1 MAYRSK
7 ISRNRYYGST
17 FAGRVATSRET
28 PLSDIVDA
36 INRNTGDFE
45 RFAENYVDG
54 KKDAAN
60 KYLEGYY
67 ATGGTPDKLAS
78 EILTGSHPEL
88 ENMYAETAIDT
99 HNGRFMANKAIAEI
113 ERMSD
118 TYTPF
123 EDGKEQTWNEWVGS
137 LKYEDGSSVM
147 PSLEGK
153 SKGFNTGFAT
163 QFGEFRA
170 NALVADATMR
180 GKHWQNKKMEAGM
193 NYMHTELMHMDKV
206 GTDYWQ
212 HLQTLNTELPQ
223 VSGLTGKQYYY
234 TTKELNDLAMNHA
247 SWVLS
252 NATTVEELDRAM
264 SILTADRGTGKNG
277 QALGSLMNTKSEA
290 VATLIQNINN
300 KKVTFKNQSRADV
313 EYNDNQDIKNMWV
326 DFLAKENPT
335 LQERE
340 DFKSQLKKY
349 GNPNLMSSVDTF
361 YDKNRFTNN
370 DPAQIDEWFK
380 QVLNGNLE
388 SPAEVLQWAIDN
400 NIPRDKLGTA
410 LSYWTYQ
417 QQDKNKGANPI
428 YYTDS
433 VYTNQMTNVLSAV
446 KGSFTNRQTGLAK
459 DGQEEAVMNAENY
472 IIKSIVDFEMNYKK
486 DNGGKMPSP
495 QERFEFMEKL
505 GQTIST
511 MFTGQ
516 TTAFPDSLSTP
527 FTEIEEN
534 IVKAEEAAQVKT
546 TAINTAL
553 PDVIQDIQLD
563 TTVEALTKSI
573 QENLPNIND
582 LKVNND
588 LIPLNNINQTEYTNN
603 FVVPYTVELLR
614 GMIPDN
620 IAGYSMNQELYS
632 QMLKGMEQDTLD
644 SIVNN
649 LAKSTGL
656 PAQQVVGI
664 VRDLFTTYQN
674 VTYTPPSTGITTN
687 QSMDTTKVVK
697 AMPSGGHAKK
707 SWIQKY
713 GETHNADGTP
723 KIK

>member
-582 LKVNND
+582 LEVNND